1 MASNFGTFRRRAHA
15 QMSKP
20 QTPNSTRTRTAAAS
34 SSSPAFTQ
42 TPRYRPNWIAAAACF
57 VAGLWLLVALFDY
70 APTQSGFA
78 TTDPI
83 GANLAGRW
91 GANTTWVLL
100 YTLGASTWL
109 VPLFLLWLLYVSLRN
124 ARHLAATRLTAMAL
138 CLLSLSGL
146 AAMLQSIPPSD
157 YFPQGPGGWVGALL
171 YTRALHGTLG
181 PFGAALLLG
190 TLYLGGLLFIFTKD
204 VGAEINRY
212 LAAFQTWRETAA
224 LRRAERA
231 EARRLLKEARAEEKA
246 AAAEAK
252 AELKAQIAALKKG
265 SAKPKTA
272 TSTATDSDENADADA
287 EQKAK
292 IADQV
297 SAAVAAATKA
307 TTATAT
313 KANEG
318 PPALARGK
326 KSALE
331 ASAGADSAANL
342 DLKIVQAEEVKKVPV
357 SIPQSDD
364 ADYRFPDIALLSEQ
378 VTDTPGNSREE
389 HQQNAENLLRI
400 LGDFGVSVRL
410 GEIHVGPVI
419 TRYEVEPG
427 TGVRVE
433 KIAGLDKNI
442 ALGMRAQSV
451 RILAPIPGKAAVGVE
466 VPNKH
471 ATPVGIRE
479 IIESEDW
486 ARVKAELPIA
496 LGKDVSGKP
505 LISDLT
511 KMPHLLI
518 AGATGSG
525 KSVCI
530 NAIVASILYSK
541 SPRDVRLLM
550 VDPKVVELKIFN
562 TLPHMLIPVVTEPKK
577 VPAALKW
584 LLGEMEQRYQLF
596 AKCNVRN
603 ILGFNNRKK
612 DAPLDPVEAAA
623 RAQMEALENA
633 NGADKATETRPNE
646 AAQNEGLEE
655 SLPDKLPYIVAIV
668 DELADLMMVAP
679 AEIETSIAR
688 LAQLA
693 RAAGIHLIIATQRPS
708 VNVITGVIKAN
719 LPSRIAF
726 QVASQVDSRTIL
738 DTKGADNLIGRG
750 DMLFSPPGS
759 SRLVRA
765 QGAFVSDDEV
775 IAIVDALK
783 VNGPPRYA
791 TSVQQQIDRAA
802 SDSDDDGE
810 SDYGDL
816 GEDSEL
822 FAQALDVL
830 RSTKRAST
838 SMIQRRLRIGYNRA
852 ARIMDLMEDKGIIGP
867 ENGSSP
873 RDILVDLDSYEGS

>member
-1 MASNFGTFRRRAHA
+1 
-15 QMSKP
+15 MSKP
-20 QTPNSTRTRTAAAS
+20 QTSHPTRARSAATSSA

-57 VAGLWLLVALFDY
+57 VAGLWLLVALLDY
-70 APTQSGFA
+70 APTQSGFT

-109 VPLFLLWLLYVSLRN
+109 VPLFLLWMLYVSLRN
-124 ARHLAATRLTAMAL
+124 ARHLAATRLTAIAL

-212 LAAFQTWRETAA
+212 LAAFQIWRETAA

-231 EARRLLKEARAEEKA
+231 EARRLFKEARAKEKA

-265 SAKPKTA
+265 STKAKTA
-272 TSTATDSDENADADA
+272 AASATDSVENDDD
-287 EQKAK
+287 QKAR

-307 TTATAT
+307 TTAPTP
-313 KANEG
+313 KSNDG
-318 PPALARGK
+318 SPALPRGK
-326 KSALE
+326 KSALGNG
-331 ASAGADSAANL
+331 APADSATNL

-400 LGDFGVSVRL
+400 LGDFGVTVRL

-623 RAQMEALENA
+623 RAQIEAIENT
-633 NGADKATETRPNE
+633 N
-646 AAQNEGLEE
+646 AAAEITVPREPAPEEQDREE

-802 SDSDDDGE
+802 SDGDDDSSEG
-810 SDYGDL
+810 DYGDL

-822 FAQALDVL
+822 FQQALDVL